1 MKRIFGYI
9 IGILSILVV
18 FGMICVV
25 SVIYDTNDKITVET
39 YFFRTGLVANN
50 QTDIPQTA
58 SQIGQGRLRDWLIQ
72 KFVKEYFYVVPDPA
86 DIALRTS
93 KDYSVLKYMSSSNV
107 FKEWE
112 KSEFPNIRELASG
125 GVMRTVRTFNNEIFK
140 PEGSDYWR
148 VDYELKTWYNPNNVN
163 EEPTITRGTMYIR
176 LYNEDAIGQIKE
188 PFADVQ
194 KLLIDGVDPAFALR
208 FMVTDVMFDKE

>member
-1 MKRIFGYI
+1 MKQIFGYI
-9 IGILSILVV
+9 VGILSILAV

-25 SVIYDTNDKITVET
+25 SVIYDTNDKITVEP
-39 YFFRTGLVANN
+39 YFFRTGLTAIN

-58 SQIGQGRLRDWLIQ
+58 SQIGQSRLRDWLIQ

-86 DIALRTS
+86 NIALRTS
-93 KDYSVLKYMSSSNV
+93 KEYPVLKYMSAASV

-112 KSEFPNIRELASG
+112 KGEFLNIRELAAG
-125 GVMRTVRTFNNEIFK
+125 GVMRTVRVFNEIFK

-148 VDYELKTWYNPNNVN
+148 VDYELKTWYNPNDMN
-163 EEPTITRGTMYIR
+163 EEPTITRGTMYLR

-188 PFADVQ
+188 PFGDVQ

-208 FMVTDVMFDKE
+208 FMVIDVLFDKE